1 MNGAPLLTAGALC
14 PSSAAIDGA
23 MRNTITFLM
32 VGNTVEIDFSREK
45 SIRPTTTLLSD
56 LRSLP
61 RHRGVKEGCAEGDC
75 GACTVA
81 IAEPSGEGTLRYR
94 AVDSCLVFLPMID
107 GKQVITVENLRSPAG
122 SLHPVQEAMV
132 EHHFRIG
139 SSSVESVMV
148 GGTWMLWNRT
158 HPMIDE
164 EDVMT
169 RAQNVAMRLWNKL
182 T

>member
-32 VGNTVEIDFSREK
+32 DGNTVESDFSREK
-45 SIRPTTTLLSD
+45 SIRPTTTL
-56 LRSLP
+56 
-61 RHRGVKEGCAEGDC
+61 
-75 GACTVA
+75 
-81 IAEPSGEGTLRYR
+81 
-94 AVDSCLVFLPMID
+94 
-107 GKQVITVENLRSPAG
+107 G
-122 SLHPVQEAMV
+122 SLTRSAVADLAVLDYEPPTPVNAQNIV
-132 EHHFRIG
+132 PHFLFG
-139 SSSVESVMV
+139 FSSSSVESVMV

-169 RAQNVAMRLWNKL
+169 RARNVAMRLWNKL